1 MEKLLLRDPDRNI
14 RNAQVQLV
22 EKFLEGENMSPES
35 LKTSL
40 EHVAEIKH
48 SQLSK
53 IFLKECE

>member
-22 EKFLEGENMSPES
+22 EKFLAGENMSPES

-40 EHVAEIKH
+40 EHAVEIKH

-53 IFLKECE
+53 IILKECE